1 MARRRSEKEAARA
14 GERKRTRENGN
25 RWCVTSRRSLTE
37 GGGENG
43 GVTHAR
49 ERGRKGARERE
60 GGGRERG
67 GAVGWGFRG
76 SNEEEKRM
84 WESKRRGC
92 ESESALCVCVYVS
105 EGFACS
111 CIDRRLSCASP
122 PLRLHPARRQTV
134 AFAVRSP
141 LAWQL
146 ALPTTSPTLWPRGS
160 RQQVRQSL
168 TPLTARTSRNHRIGD
183 AVTGDAA
190 LWTWPSKRYAV
201 YTPRPPVPRYC
212 QRHVWTWSPLMNRDY
227 ALKMLREL
235 RPSLKTP
242 LLLGSTN
249 PDQLQLPNAFR
260 SPGAT
265 YRAGYRLVTR
275 LLLLRLRL
283 VPPFCYFQIYWLL

>member
-1 MARRRSEKEAARA
+1 MARRRSEKEGARA

-43 GVTHAR
+43 GVTRAR
-49 ERGRKGARERE
+49 ERGRKRAR
-60 GGGRERG
+60 GRERG
-67 GAVGWGFRG
+67 RARRSRRLGVSRIERRGEESVREQKTGMRERISSVCLCVYRRG
-76 SNEEEKRM
+76 SRAVA
-84 WESKRRGC
+84 STGG
-92 ESESALCVCVYVS
+92 SAVH
-105 EGFACS
+105 
-111 CIDRRLSCASP
+111 
-122 PLRLHPARRQTV
+122 LHPFASTLPV
-134 AFAVRSP
+134 AKP
-141 LAWQL
+141 LLLQFVLLWPGSSS
-146 ALPTTSPTLWPRGS
+146 LPTTSPTLWPRGS

-183 AVTGDAA
+183 AVTRDAA

-227 ALKMLREL
+227 ALKKLREL

-265 YRAGYRLVTR
+265 YRAGYRLVTC
-275 LLLLRLRL
+275 LVLLRLRL
-283 VPPFCYFQIYWLL
+283 VPSFCYFQIYWFL